1 MSEILKLNK
10 MSEKWRKPM
19 TNILRKS
26 LEVAGRTLTLETGR
40 MAKQASGAVFVT
52 YGDTMVL
59 SCATMSETPRDG
71 IDFFPLQVE
80 FEEKMYSVG
89 KIPGG
94 FIKREGRPS
103 EKAILCSRLIDRPLR
118 PLFPKGFR
126 NDVQVINTVLSVDQD
141 NQPDMAAMIGASAAV
156 HISKIPFNGPI
167 AGVTIGLS
175 GDKYV
180 LNPTQEEEEQSEMH
194 LSVAGTADA
203 VMMVEAGANEIP
215 ENVILEGIMFAHEEI
230 KRIVAFIEEFR
241 AEALTMG
248 LAHEK
253 LPFVKPEPDPQLEA
267 AVRTA
272 AGDAFRQAMKRCS
285 EERIAKEP
293 REAMFAEINQ
303 HVQDALAEQFPDQQS
318 VIGEVLYTIEKETMR
333 SLIAKDKIRIDGRKT
348 TEVRPITCEVGVL
361 ARTHGSAL
369 FTRGQTQILNALT
382 LGMIS
387 QEQVL
392 DGITPETSK
401 RYMHQYN
408 FPPYSVG
415 EARPVRSP
423 GRREIGHGALA
434 ERALLPVIPDE
445 EQFPYALRLVS
456 EAIESNGS
464 TSMGSVCA
472 STLSL
477 MDAGVPISAPVSGC
491 AMGLIKD
498 GDDITILT
506 DIQGM
511 EDFLGDM
518 DFKVAGT
525 EKGVTA
531 IQMDIK
537 IPGIDREILTRAL
550 AQAREGRLFIMG
562 KMLEAIQEPRAELS
576 PYAPRI
582 LTIQIDPDKIRE
594 VIGSGGKVIKKIVEV
609 TGAQIDIE
617 DDGRVFIASTD
628 GTMGEKA
635 LQIIN
640 TIVAEPQ
647 VGQIYKGTV
656 VKIMEF
662 GAFVEIIPGVLGS
675 SGKDGMVHI
684 SELSN
689 KRVNKVEDVC
699 AEGDVMW
706 VKVKSID
713 KATGK
718 VKLSRKDA
726 MHDMGLEV

>member
-1 MSEILKLNK
+1 
-10 MSEKWRKPM
+10 M

-26 LEVAGRTLTLETGR
+26 LEIAGRTLTLETGR
-40 MAKQASGAVFVT
+40 MAKQASGAVFVS

-59 SCATMSETPRDG
+59 SCATMSETAREG

-118 PLFPKGFR
+118 PLFPKGFH

-141 NQPDMAAMIGASAAV
+141 CQPDMAAMIGASAAV

-167 AGVTIGLS
+167 AGVTIGLI
-175 GDKYV
+175 GDEYV
-180 LNPTQEEEEQSEMH
+180 LNPTQEEAEQSEMH

-241 AEALTMG
+241 AEALAMG
-248 LAHEK
+248 LAQEK
-253 LPFVKPEPDPQLEA
+253 IPFEKPTPDPELEA
-267 AVRTA
+267 AVRA
-272 AGDAFRQAMKRCS
+272 SAGEAFREAMKRCS

-303 HVQDALAEQFPDQQS
+303 RVQDELAEAFPEQQA
-318 VIGEVLYTIEKETMR
+318 VIGDILYTIEKETMR

-348 TEVRPITCEVGVL
+348 TEVRPISCEVGVL

-382 LGMIS
+382 LGMVS
-387 QEQVL
+387 QEQIL
-392 DGITPETSK
+392 DGIAPETSK
-401 RYMHQYN
+401 RYMHHYN

-445 EQFPYALRLVS
+445 DQFPYSLRLVS

-472 STLSL
+472 STLAL

-491 AMGLIKD
+491 AMGLIK
-498 GDDITILT
+498 
-506 DIQGM
+506 
-511 EDFLGDM
+511 
-518 DFKVAGT
+518 
-525 EKGVTA
+525 
-531 IQMDIK
+531 
-537 IPGIDREILTRAL
+537 
-550 AQAREGRLFIMG
+550 
-562 KMLEAIQEPRAELS
+562 
-576 PYAPRI
+576 
-582 LTIQIDPDKIRE
+582 
-594 VIGSGGKVIKKIVEV
+594 
-609 TGAQIDIE
+609 
-617 DDGRVFIASTD
+617 
-628 GTMGEKA
+628 
-635 LQIIN
+635 
-640 TIVAEPQ
+640 
-647 VGQIYKGTV
+647 
-656 VKIMEF
+656 
-662 GAFVEIIPGVLGS
+662 
-675 SGKDGMVHI
+675 
-684 SELSN
+684 
-689 KRVNKVEDVC
+689 
-699 AEGDVMW
+699 EGD
-706 VKVKSID
+706 
-713 KATGK
+713 
-718 VKLSRKDA
+718 
-726 MHDMGLEV
+726 

>member
-1 MSEILKLNK
+1 
-10 MSEKWRKPM
+10 M

-59 SCATMSETPRDG
+59 SCATMSEMPREG

-167 AGVTIGLS
+167 AGVTIGLI
-175 GDKYV
+175 GNEYV

-230 KRIVAFIEEFR
+230 KRIVAFIEDFR
-241 AEALTMG
+241 AEALAMG
-248 LAHEK
+248 LAQEK
-253 LPFVKPEPDPQLEA
+253 IPFVKPEPDPQLEA
-267 AVRTA
+267 AVRA
-272 AGDAFRQAMKRCS
+272 EAGDAFRQAMKRCS
-285 EERIAKEP
+285 EERMAKEP

-303 HVQDALAEQFPDQQS
+303 RVQDALAEQFPEQQS
-318 VIGEVLYTIEKETMR
+318 VIGDVLYTIEKETMR

-361 ARTHGSAL
+361 ARTHGSSL
-369 FTRGQTQILNALT
+369 FTRGHTQILNALT

-392 DGITPETSK
+392 DGIAPETSK

-498 GDDITILT
+498 GEDITILT

-562 KMLEAIQEPRAELS
+562 KMLEAIQAPRAELS

-582 LTIQIDPDKIRE
+582 LTLQIDPDKIRE
-594 VIGSGGKVIKKIVEV
+594 VIGSGGKIIKKIVEV

-726 MHDMGLEV
+726 MNDMGLEV

>member
-1 MSEILKLNK
+1 
-10 MSEKWRKPM
+10 M
-19 TNILRKS
+19 TNILKKS
-26 LEVAGRTLTLETGR
+26 LEIAGRTLTLETGR
-40 MAKQASGAVFVT
+40 MAKQASGAVFVN

-59 SCATMSETPRDG
+59 SCVTMSETVREG

-118 PLFPKGFR
+118 PLFPKGFY

-141 NQPDMAAMIGASAAV
+141 CPPDMAAMIGASAAV

-167 AGVTIGLS
+167 AGVTIGLI
-175 GDKYV
+175 GDEYV
-180 LNPTQEEEEQSEMH
+180 LNPTQEEAEQSEMH

-215 ENVILEGIMFAHEEI
+215 ESVILEGIMFAHEEI

-241 AEALTMG
+241 AEALAMG
-248 LAHEK
+248 LAREK
-253 LPFVKPEPDPQLEA
+253 IPFEKPMPDPELEA
-267 AVRTA
+267 AVRA
-272 AGDAFRQAMKRCS
+272 SAGDAFREAMKRCS
-285 EERIAKEP
+285 EERLAKEQ
-293 REAMFAEINQ
+293 RDALFAEIKLR
-303 HVQDALAEQFPDQQS
+303 VQEELAEAFPEQQE
-318 VIGEVLYTIEKETMR
+318 IIDGVLYTIEKETMR
-333 SLIAKDKIRIDGRKT
+333 SLIAKDKIRIDGRMT
-348 TEVRPITCEVGVL
+348 TEVRPISCEVGIL

-382 LGMIS
+382 LGMVS
-387 QEQVL
+387 QEQIL
-392 DGITPETSK
+392 DGIAPETSK
-401 RYMHQYN
+401 RYMHHYN

-445 EQFPYALRLVS
+445 DQFPYSLRLVS

-472 STLSL
+472 STLAL

-491 AMGLIKD
+491 AMGLIKE

-562 KMLEAIQEPRAELS
+562 KMLEAISEPREQLS

-582 LTIQIDPDKIRE
+582 ITMQINPDKIRE
-594 VIGSGGKVIKKIVEV
+594 VIGSGGKVIKKIVEA

-617 DDGRVFIASTD
+617 DDGRIFIASVD
-628 GTMGEKA
+628 GAMGDKA
-635 LQIIN
+635 MQIISN
-640 TIVAEPQ
+640 IVAEPQ

-689 KRVNKVEDVC
+689 KRVNNVEDVC

-706 VKVKSID
+706 VKVKAID
-713 KATGK
+713 KASGK

-726 MHDMGLEV
+726 MNDMGLEV

>member
-1 MSEILKLNK
+1 
-10 MSEKWRKPM
+10 M
-19 TNILRKS
+19 TDILRKS
-26 LEVAGRTLTLETGR
+26 FDVGGRTMTLETGR
-40 MAKQASGAVFVT
+40 MAKQAGGAVLVT
-52 YGDTMVL
+52 YGDTMTL
-59 SCATMSETPRDG
+59 SCVTMSDQPREG

-80 FEEKMYSVG
+80 FEERMYSVG
-89 KIPGG
+89 RIPGG
-94 FIKREGRPS
+94 FIRREGRPG
-103 EKAILCSRLIDRPLR
+103 EKAILCSRLINRPLR
-118 PLFPKGFR
+118 PLFPKTFR
-126 NDVQVINTVLSVDQD
+126 NDVQVVNTVLSVDQD
-141 NQPDMAAMIGASAAV
+141 NQPDMCAMIGASAAV
-156 HISKIPFNGPI
+156 HISRTPFNGPI
-167 AGVTIGLS
+167 AGVTVGLVD
-175 GDKYV
+175 GQYV
-180 LNPTQEEEEQSEMH
+180 INPIREQEERSEMH

-215 ENVILEGIMFAHEEI
+215 EETILEGIMFAHEQI
-230 KRIVAFIEEFR
+230 KKIVAEIEAFR

-248 LAHEK
+248 LAKEK
-253 LPFVKPEPDPQLEA
+253 LEYVKPEPDPELKEA
-267 AVRTA
+267 VYAA
-272 AGDAFRQAMKRCS
+272 AGDEYREVMKKCS
-285 EERIAKEP
+285 SERIGKEE
-293 REAMFAEINQ
+293 REAMLEAVATR
-303 HVQDALAEQFPDQQS
+303 VQEELAEAFPEQQA
-318 VIGEVLYTIEKETMR
+318 VIGEVLYDIQKQTMR
-333 SLIAKDKIRIDGRKT
+333 SLIAKDKIRIDGRLT
-348 TEVRPITCEVGVL
+348 NEVRPISCEVGLLPRV
-361 ARTHGSAL
+361 HGSAL

-382 LGMIS
+382 LGMLS
-387 QEQVL
+387 DEQTL
-392 DGITPETSK
+392 DGIAPETSK

-434 ERALLPVIPDE
+434 ERALLPVIPDVDT
-445 EQFPYALRLVS
+445 FPYALRLVS

-477 MDAGVPISAPVSGC
+477 MDAGVPISAPVAGC

-525 EKGVTA
+525 AKGVTA

-537 IPGIDREILTRAL
+537 IAGIDREILTRAL
-550 AQAREGRLFIMG
+550 AQAKEGRMFIMG
-562 KMLEAIQEPRAELS
+562 KMLECISEPRATLS
-576 PYAPRI
+576 DYAPRI
-582 LTIQIDPDKIRE
+582 LTVHIDTEKIRD

-609 TGAQIDIE
+609 TGAQIDVEE
-617 DDGRVFIASTD
+617 DGSVYISSVDGSK
-628 GTMGEKA
+628 GELAK
-635 LQIIN
+635 QIIEN
-640 TIVAEPQ
+640 IVAEPE
-647 VGQIYKGTV
+647 VGKIYKGTV

-689 KRVNKVEDVC
+689 KRVGKVEDVC
-699 AEGDVMW
+699 SEGDVMY

-713 KATGK
+713 AATGK

-726 MHDMGLEV
+726 MNDMGLEV

>member
-1 MSEILKLNK
+1 MANVL
-10 MSEKWRKPM
+10 
-19 TNILRKS
+19 TKS
-26 LEVAGRTLTLETGR
+26 MELGGRTLTLETGR
-40 MAKQASGAVFVT
+40 MAKQAGGAVFVT
-52 YGDTMVL
+52 YGETMVL
-59 SCATMSETPRDG
+59 ACATMSEQPRPG

-80 FEEKMYSVG
+80 FEEKMYAVG

-94 FIKREGRPS
+94 FIKREGRPT
-103 EKAILCSRLIDRPLR
+103 EKAILSSRLIDRPLR
-118 PLFPKGFR
+118 PLFPKTMR
-126 NDVQVINTVLSVDQD
+126 NDVQVVATVLSVDQD
-141 NQPDMAAMIGASAAV
+141 NPPDMAAMIGASAAL
-156 HISKIPFNGPI
+156 HLSKIPFNGPI
-167 AGVTIGLS
+167 AGVTVGLV
-175 GDKYV
+175 DNAYI
-180 LNPTQEEEEQSEMH
+180 LNPSQEQEELSEMH
-194 LSVAGTADA
+194 LSVAGTKDA
-203 VMMVEAGANEIP
+203 VMMVEAGANEVP
-215 ENVILEGIMFAHEEI
+215 EEVILEGIMFAHEEI
-230 KRIVAFIEEFR
+230 KKVVAFIEEFR
-241 AEALTMG
+241 AEAFALG
-248 LAHEK
+248 LAKEK
-253 LPFVKPEPDPQLEA
+253 LVYVKEEPDEA
-267 AVRTA
+267 LAQAVYA
-272 AGDAFRQAMKRCS
+272 IAGDGFRELMRRCS
-285 EERIAKEP
+285 EERITKEP
-293 REAMFAEINQ
+293 RETMIAQLYAA
-303 HVQDALAEQFPDQQS
+303 VQEALAEQYPDQAAA
-318 VIGEVLYTIEKETMR
+318 IGEVLYKIEKETMR

-348 TEVRPITCEVGVL
+348 DEVRPIACEAGLL

-369 FTRGQTQILNALT
+369 FTRGQTQILSALT
-382 LGMIS
+382 LGMMS

-392 DGITPETSK
+392 DGIAPETSK

-408 FPPYSVG
+408 FPSYSVG
-415 EARPVRSP
+415 ETRPMRGP

-445 EQFPYALRLVS
+445 EVFPYALRLVS

-472 STLSL
+472 STLAL
-477 MDAGVPISAPVSGC
+477 MDAGVPITAPVSGC
-491 AMGLIKD
+491 AMGLIKE
-498 GDDITILT
+498 GEDITILT

-537 IPGIDREILTRAL
+537 IPGIDRQILTQAL
-550 AQAREGRLFIMG
+550 AQAREGRLFILG
-562 KMLEAIQEPRAELS
+562 KMLEALDAPRPELS
-576 PYAPRI
+576 KYAPRI
-582 LTIQIDPDKIRE
+582 ITIQIDPDKIRE

-628 GTMGEKA
+628 GTMGDKA
-635 LQIIN
+635 LQIISN
-640 TIVAEPQ
+640 IVAEPE
-647 VGQIYKGTV
+647 VGKIYKGTV
-656 VKIMEF
+656 VKIMDF

-689 KRVNKVEDVC
+689 KRVEKVEDVC

-706 VKVKSID
+706 VKVKAID

-726 MHDMGLEV
+726 MNEMGLEV

>member
-1 MSEILKLNK
+1 MA
-10 MSEKWRKPM
+10 
-19 TNILRKS
+19 ILRKS
-26 LEVAGRTLTLETGR
+26 IEVGGRTLTLETGR
-40 MAKQASGAVFVT
+40 MAKQASGAIFGA

-59 SCATMSETPRDG
+59 SCVTMSASPREG
-71 IDFFPLQVE
+71 IDFFPLSVE

-103 EKAILCSRLIDRPLR
+103 EKAVLCSRLIDRPLR

-141 NQPDMAAMIGASAAV
+141 NAPDMLAMCCASAAL

-167 AGVTIGLS
+167 AGVTIGMI
-175 GDKYV
+175 DNEFI
-180 LNPTQEEEEQSEMH
+180 LNPTVEQEELSEMH

-203 VMMVEAGANEIP
+203 VMMVEAGANEIS
-215 ENVILEGIMFAHEEI
+215 EETILEGIMFAHEEI
-230 KRIVAFIEEFR
+230 KRIVAFIEEYR
-241 AEALTMG
+241 AEALALG
-248 LAHEK
+248 LAAEK
-253 LPFVKPEPDPQLEA
+253 IVFEKPAPDPELDA
-267 AVRTA
+267 AVRELA
-272 AGDAFRQAMKRCS
+272 SDAFRQAMKKCS
-285 EERIAKEP
+285 AERIGKEE
-293 REAMFAEINQ
+293 REAMFEAINSS
-303 HVQDALAEQFPDQQS
+303 VQEALAERFPEQETQ
-318 VIGEVLYTIEKETMR
+318 IGEVLYTVEKETMR
-333 SLIAKDKIRIDGRKT
+333 SLIAKDKIRIDGRTT
-348 TEVRPITCEVGVL
+348 TEVRPITCEVGIL
-361 ARTHGSAL
+361 ARTHGSSL

-382 LGMIS
+382 LGMVS

-392 DGITPETSK
+392 DGIAPETSK

-408 FPPYSVG
+408 FPPFSVG
-415 EARPVRSP
+415 ETRPVRSP

-445 EQFPYALRLVS
+445 ETFPYALRLVS

-477 MDAGVPISAPVSGC
+477 MDAGVPITAPVSGC

-498 GDDITILT
+498 GDDVTILT

-537 IPGIDREILTRAL
+537 IAGIDRNILTRAL
-550 AQAREGRLFIMG
+550 AQAREGRMFIMG
-562 KMLEAIQEPRAELS
+562 KMLEAISEPRKEIS
-576 PYAPRI
+576 KFAPRI
-582 LTIQIDPDKIRE
+582 ITMQIHPDKIRE
-594 VIGSGGKVIKKIVEV
+594 VIGSGGKVIKKIVEM

-617 DDGRVFIASTD
+617 DDGRVFIASVD
-628 GTMGEKA
+628 GTQGEKA
-635 LQIIN
+635 QQIIEN
-640 TIVAEPQ
+640 IVAEPV

-689 KRVNKVEDVC
+689 KRVAKVEDVC

-706 VKVKSID
+706 VKVKAVD

-726 MHDMGLEV
+726 MHDLGLDL

>member
-1 MSEILKLNK
+1 MSEV
-10 MSEKWRKPM
+10 
-19 TNILRKS
+19 LRKS
-26 LEVAGRTLTLETGR
+26 MEVGGRTLTLETGR
-40 MAKQASGAVFVT
+40 MAKQAGGAVFTT

-59 SCATMSETPRDG
+59 ACATMGAQPREG

-103 EKAILCSRLIDRPLR
+103 EKSVLSSRIIDRPLR

-126 NDVQVINTVLSVDQD
+126 NDVQVVNTVLSVDQD
-141 NQPDMAAMIGASAAV
+141 NPPDMTAMIGASAAV
-156 HISKIPFNGPI
+156 TISKIPFAGPI
-167 AGVTIGLS
+167 AGVTVGMID
-175 GDKYV
+175 DKFII
-180 LNPTQEEEEQSEMH
+180 NPTVEQEELSEMH
-194 LSVAGTADA
+194 LSVAGTGDA
-203 VMMVEAGANEIP
+203 VMMVEAGANEVP
-215 ENVILEGIMFAHEEI
+215 EETILEAIMFAHEEI
-230 KRIVAFIEEFR
+230 KKIVALINEFR
-241 AEALTMG
+241 EEALALG
-248 LAHEK
+248 LAKEK
-253 LPFVKPEPDPQLEA
+253 IVFVKPQPDPELEA
-267 AVRTA
+267 AVRA
-272 AGDAFRQAMKRCS
+272 EAGDAFREAMKKCS
-285 EERIAKEP
+285 AERIDKAT
-293 REAMFAEINQ
+293 REEMFGAINNQ
-303 HVQDALAEQFPDQQS
+303 VQESLAERFPDQQA
-318 VIGEVLYTIEKETMR
+318 VIGDILYTIEKETMR

-348 TEVRPITCEVGVL
+348 TEVRPISCEVGIL
-361 ARTHGSAL
+361 ARTHGSSL

-382 LGMIS
+382 MGMVS

-392 DGITPETSK
+392 DGIAPETSK

-415 EARPVRSP
+415 EARPMRGP

-445 EQFPYALRLVS
+445 ETFPYTLRLVS

-498 GDDITILT
+498 GEDITILT

-537 IPGIDREILTRAL
+537 IAGIDREILGRAL
-550 AQAREGRLFIMG
+550 EQAKEGRMFIMG
-562 KMLEAIQEPRAELS
+562 KMLECIKEPREQLS

-582 LTIQIDPDKIRE
+582 ITMQIHPDKIRE
-594 VIGSGGKVIKKIVEV
+594 VIGSGGKIIKKIVEI
-609 TGAQIDIE
+609 TGAEIDIE
-617 DDGRVFIASTD
+617 DDGRVFISSVD
-628 GTMGEKA
+628 GTKGEKA
-635 LQIIN
+635 QQIIE
-640 TIVAEPQ
+640 TIVADPV
-647 VGQIYKGTV
+647 VGQIYKGKV

-684 SELSN
+684 SQLSN

-699 AEGDVMW
+699 AEGDMMY
-706 VKVKSID
+706 VKCIAID
-713 KATGK
+713 QATGK
-718 VKLSRKDA
+718 VKLSRREAFEDL
-726 MHDMGLEV
+726 GLEL

>member
-1 MSEILKLNK
+1 
-10 MSEKWRKPM
+10 M

-26 LEVAGRTLTLETGR
+26 IEIGGRTLTLETGR
-40 MAKQASGAVFVT
+40 MAKQAHGAIFAS
-52 YGDTMVL
+52 YGDTQVL
-59 SCATMSETPRDG
+59 SCVTVSDEPREG

-80 FEEKMYSVG
+80 FEEKMYAVG

-94 FIKREGRPS
+94 FIKREGRPA
-103 EKAILCSRLIDRPLR
+103 EKAILSSRLIDRPLR

-126 NDVQVINTVLSVDQD
+126 NDVQVVNTVLSVEQD
-141 NQPDMAAMIGASAAV
+141 NAPDMVAMIGASTAV

-167 AGVTIGLS
+167 AGVTIGLID
-175 GDKYV
+175 DKYII
-180 LNPTQEEEEQSEMH
+180 NPTIEQEELSEMH
-194 LSVAGTADA
+194 VSVAGTKDA

-215 ENVILEGIMFAHEEI
+215 EDVILEGIMFAHEKIKEI
-230 KRIVAFIEEFR
+230 VDFIEEFR
-241 AEALTMG
+241 AEALSLG
-248 LAHEK
+248 LAAEK
-253 LPFVKPEPDPQLEA
+253 MPFEKPAPDAELEA
-267 AVRTA
+267 AVREA
-272 AGDAFRQAMKRCS
+272 AGNLFREAMKKAS
-285 EERIAKEP
+285 AERMQKEP
-293 REAMFAEINQ
+293 REAMFAAINEK
-303 HVQDALAEQFPDQQS
+303 VQNELAERFPDQQA
-318 VIGEVLYTIEKETMR
+318 VIADVLYTIEKETMR
-333 SLIAKDKIRIDGRKT
+333 SLIAKDKIRIDGRRT
-348 TEVRPITCEVGVL
+348 NEVRPITCEVGVL
-361 ARTHGSAL
+361 ARTHGSSL

-387 QEQVL
+387 EAQVL
-392 DGITPETSK
+392 DGISPQTGK

-415 EARPVRSP
+415 EARPLRSP

-445 EQFPYALRLVS
+445 DQFPYTLRLVS

-477 MDAGVPISAPVSGC
+477 LDAGVPITAPVSGC

-537 IPGIDREILTRAL
+537 IAGIDREILTRAL
-550 AQAREGRLFIMG
+550 AQAREGRMFIMG
-562 KMLEAIQEPRAELS
+562 KMMEAISAPRATMS

-582 LTIQIDPDKIRE
+582 ITMQINPDKIRD
-594 VIGSGGKVIKKIVEV
+594 VIGSGGKIIKKIVEV
-609 TGAQIDIE
+609 TGAQINVE
-617 DDGRVFIASTD
+617 DDGHIFISSVD
-628 GTMGEKA
+628 GTQGEKA
-635 LQIIN
+635 QQIIES
-640 TIVAEPQ
+640 IVMEPQ

-656 VKIMEF
+656 VKIADF
-662 GAFVEIIPGVLGS
+662 GAFVEIIPGVLGG

-689 KRVNKVEDVC
+689 HRVAKVEDVC
-699 AEGDVMW
+699 SEGDIMW
-706 VKVKSID
+706 VKVLNVD

-718 VKLSRKDA
+718 VKLSRKQA
-726 MHDMGLEV
+726 MLDLGLDL